1 MAKPAKADS
10 KKPQSSATPAGPAPA
25 APPRLEPDQIARA
38 LAGLPEWSDM
48 AGTIQRT
55 YAFAD
60 FVNSLAFVRSAGAEA
75 ERVQHHPDILIRYNK
90 VTMTLST
97 HDSGG
102 ITQRDIDMAH
112 ALDRLSGQT

>member
-1 MAKPAKADS
+1 MAKPAKADP
-10 KKPQSSATPAGPAPA
+10 KKPQGPAAPA
-25 APPRLEPDQIARA
+25 SPPAPPPPRLEPDQIAQA
-38 LAGLPEWSDM
+38 LAALPEWSDM
-48 AGTIQRT
+48 GGTIQRT

-60 FVNSLAFVRSAGAEA
+60 FVRSLAFVRDAGHEA

-112 ALDRLSGQT
+112 ALDRLSGQP